1 MQLSLHPAPMSRFQI
16 LGGYLAWGL
25 AAPGAL
31 RSVVKQ
37 VALQGLGGPT
47 QALMVAW
54 VGPPSMQG
62 AGAALVDL
70 MSPCLWRCSAPVDKK
85 KAQPTFIR
93 RDSWVLLLRCR
104 SVDLRL

>member
-1 MQLSLHPAPMSRFQI
+1 MSRFQI

-47 QALMVAW
+47 QAVMLLGWDRRACRELVPHLLTWCVFALRDALHQVIRKKHNLPSFNAIADTCYCV
-54 VGPPSMQG
+54 VG
-62 AGAALVDL
+62 LY
-70 MSPCLWRCSAPVDKK
+70 
-85 KAQPTFIR
+85 T
-93 RDSWVLLLRCR
+93 
-104 SVDLRL
+104 